1 MKQTLYKY
9 LFGAISAALI
19 ILTSAC
25 TPKDRYITIT
35 GFAQGGTYSV
45 KMNLKGVS
53 VPPEEIRDSIDAI
66 LVDIDNSLSGYNS
79 KSLLSQFN
87 AGGTI
92 KPDSIFID
100 IYSKAYEIYEETDG
114 AVDVAALGIRIL
126 RGRHAI

>member
-66 LVDIDNSLSGYNS
+66 LVDIDNSQVALTQAELQRNQSIYNFLTA
-79 KSLLSQFN
+79 KVSLD
-87 AGGTI
+87 
-92 KPDSIFID
+92 K
-100 IYSKAYEIYEETDG
+100 
-114 AVDVAALGIRIL
+114 VLGDYNFENK
-126 RGRHAI
+126 